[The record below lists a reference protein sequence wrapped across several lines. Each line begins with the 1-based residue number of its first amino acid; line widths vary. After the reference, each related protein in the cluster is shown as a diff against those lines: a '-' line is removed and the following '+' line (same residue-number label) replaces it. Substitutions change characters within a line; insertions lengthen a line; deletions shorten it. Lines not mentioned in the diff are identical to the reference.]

1 MCIWKQWKKV
11 KTRYKNL
18 KKLGLNHY
26 QAIKFANTRKGYW
39 RVANSAILK
48 TTLTNQFFND
58 LGLKS
63 LTRQYINAK
72 IIMYRV
78 ANMSMYNRR

>member
-1 MCIWKQWKKV
+1 MDKRKIKNTYMQIIEKV
-11 KTRYKNL
+11 KIRYKNI

-26 QAIKFANTRKGYW
+26 QAIKFANIRKGYW
-39 RVANSAILK
+39 RVANSAILN

-63 LTRQYINAK
+63 LVHQYIR
-72 IIMYRV
+72 IH
-78 ANMSMYNRR
+78 